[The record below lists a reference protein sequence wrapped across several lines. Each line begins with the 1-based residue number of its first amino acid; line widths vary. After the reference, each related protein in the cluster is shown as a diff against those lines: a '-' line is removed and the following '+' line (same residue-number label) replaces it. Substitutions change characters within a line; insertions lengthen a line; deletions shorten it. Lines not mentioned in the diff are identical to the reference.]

1 MNKLKAV
8 LVFAVGVLAI
18 AVPGK
23 SDAVELKLYYNAQDR
38 AAIRAMPITERPFR
52 VLHVYGNT
60 VRLLDRLGV
69 PVN

>member
-1 MNKLKAV
+1 M
-8 LVFAVGVLAI
+8 
-18 AVPGK
+18 PGK